1 MARANVVIAELL
13 PPAASSAGRAREL
26 VREALTR
33 ADALEWADAAMLAVS
48 EVVTNALV
56 HAGTVIHLQVK
67 VEASC
72 LRVEITDGS
81 PHHPLRRDYTSM
93 AATGRG
99 LKMLDE
105 CVDRW
110 GVRPH
115 GDGKVVWFELLAAG
129 VTGDEDSPEPA
140 ARDHTR
146 GDGAVE
152 VELRNVPLLMHAAWQ
167 EHASALLREL
177 LLVQLDEVADAFERH
192 AEASDALNVL
202 YEQIPVPE
210 LGEDPDA
217 LMATAIEPGVSE
229 PALRLLVPRSSVP
242 HFETLHDLLVE
253 ATGAAT
259 DGFFLAPTTQPEIQ
273 ELRVWLCHQVR
284 DQALEGTQPE
294 PWAARTDVWQ
304 PTAHLDHAGWDPR
317 GVSTSQRA
325 LLATDEASVVI
336 AVSPAA
342 LAFLGFRDESDL
354 VGRRIITIIP
364 RRFHQAHIAGTTLH
378 MTNGRSPLLGIHV
391 TVPVVR
397 ADGHEAPVEL
407 EINPHRSSA
416 GRKVFVAE
424 FFLEQEQAD
433 QQAG

>member
-1 MARANVVIAELL
+1 M
-13 PPAASSAGRAREL
+13 
-26 VREALTR
+26 REALTR
-33 ADALEWADAAMLAVS
+33 ADALDWADAGMLAVS

-67 VEASC
+67 VEATC
-72 LRVEITDGS
+72 LRVEVGDGS

-129 VTGDEDSPEPA
+129 APGGDESSEPA
-140 ARDHTR
+140 AGAPDV
-146 GDGAVE
+146 GDGAVV

-177 LLVQLDEVADAFERH
+177 LLVQLDEEPDAFERH

-202 YEQIPVPE
+202 YEQIPVRDI
-210 LGEDPDA
+210 GEDPDA
-217 LMATAIEPGVSE
+217 VMATAIEPDVSE
-229 PALRLLVPRSSVP
+229 EALRVLVPRTSVP
-242 HFETLHDLLVE
+242 HFDTLQDLLVR
-253 ATGAAT
+253 ATGAAS
-259 DGFFLAPTTQPEIQ
+259 DGHFLAPTTQPEIQ
-273 ELRVWLCHQVR
+273 ELRAWLCHQVR
-284 DQALEGTQPE
+284 GQALGRTE
-294 PWAARTDVWQ
+294 PVPWLARTDSWQ
-304 PTAHLDHAGWDPR
+304 PIEPLDHPDWDLR
-317 GVSTSQRA
+317 SVSASPRA

-342 LAFLGFRDESDL
+342 LAFLGYRDEGEL
-354 VGRRIITIIP
+354 VGRRVITIIP
-364 RRFHQAHIAGTTLH
+364 PRFHQAHIAGTTLH
-378 MTNGRSPLLGIHV
+378 MTNGRSPLLGTHV
-391 TVPVVR
+391 TVPVVL
-397 ADGHEAPVEL
+397 ADGNEAPVEL
-407 EINPHRSSA
+407 EINPHRTA

-424 FFLEQEQAD
+424 FFLEQQD
-433 QQAG
+433 TQRAG